1 MAYPAPSPY
10 PSAPGNGSYAPPP
23 RKRGMKRIVFGALG
37 ILANLIGLVV
47 MPLLASIVVAAFAV
61 LNVDATSAGGTTATI
76 ETSSSSMIFVYAPAG
91 EAASAS
97 CEVTGSDVEWDA
109 STSGMP
115 VTVDGAAYESVG
127 TVTVTSSQQV
137 DVACQ
142 GASDVAVGE
151 MGFGS
156 TLVGLVVGLLIPVLL
171 GLVAI
176 ALLIW
181 GIVARVRSSRP

>member
-1 MAYPAPSPY
+1 MSYPAPSPY
-10 PSAPGNGSYAPPP
+10 PSAPGYGPYAPPP
-23 RKRGMKRIVFGALG
+23 RRRGMKRIVFGILG

-47 MPLLASIVVAAFAV
+47 MPILASTVVALFAV
-61 LNVDATSAGGTTATI
+61 LSVDATSAGGTTATI
-76 ETSSSSMIFVYAPAG
+76 ETSSASMVLVYAPAD
-91 EAASAS
+91 EAAAAS
-97 CEVTGSDVEWDA
+97 CEVTGSDVEWDP

-115 VTVDGAAYESVG
+115 VTVDGAAYESIG
-127 TVTVTSSQQV
+127 LVTVTSSQQV

-142 GASDVAVGE
+142 GVSDVAVGE

-156 TLVGLVVGLLIPVLL
+156 TLVALAVGLLIPVLL

>member
-1 MAYPAPSPY
+1 MSYPAPSPY
-10 PSAPGNGSYAPPP
+10 PSAPGYGPYAPPP
-23 RKRGMKRIVFGALG
+23 RRRGMKRIVFGILG

-47 MPLLASIVVAAFAV
+47 MPILASTVVALFAV
-61 LNVDATSAGGTTATI
+61 LSVDATSAGGTTATI
-76 ETSSSSMIFVYAPAG
+76 ETSSASMVPVSAPAD
-91 EAASAS
+91 EAAAAA
-97 CEVTGSDVEWDA
+97 CESIGL
-109 STSGMP
+109 
-115 VTVDGAAYESVG
+115 
-127 TVTVTSSQQV
+127 VTVTSSQQV

-142 GASDVAVGE
+142 GVSDVAVGE

-156 TLVGLVVGLLIPVLL
+156 TLVALAVGLLIPVLL